1 MPPGARR
8 SHVTRLVV
16 MLRTHAL
23 SLGMA
28 PGAAPGDQLAC
39 NEAAASH
46 LGTSI
51 RGLFSLLY
59 SLVLRLILTRSL
71 RPALLGTARG
81 HSHGAR
87 LSFESVSL
95 LH

>member
-59 SLVLRLILTRSL
+59 SSSSSASSSHGVSGQLCLGRRVAILTA
-71 RPALLGTARG
+71 PG
-81 HSHGAR
+81 
-87 LSFESVSL
+87 SVL
-95 LH
+95 NR

>member
-1 MPPGARR
+1 MLPGARR

-39 NEAAASH
+39 NESH
-46 LGTSI
+46 LGISI

-59 SLVLRLILTRSL
+59 SSSSSASSSHGVSGQLCLGRRVGILTA
-71 RPALLGTARG
+71 PG
-81 HSHGAR
+81 
-87 LSFESVSL
+87 SVL
-95 LH
+95 NR